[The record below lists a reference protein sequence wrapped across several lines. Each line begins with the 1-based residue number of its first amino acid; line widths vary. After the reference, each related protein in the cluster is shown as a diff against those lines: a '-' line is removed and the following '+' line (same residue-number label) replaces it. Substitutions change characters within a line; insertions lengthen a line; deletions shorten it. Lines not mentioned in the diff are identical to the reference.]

1 VDVTAEDFTRHYESL
16 SDEALLEID
25 PEELTPIAH
34 GCLVDELTK
43 RGLDSG
49 TDSDDT
55 AQPAPDEAAE
65 EEELVC
71 IAEYDYPDEADLAR
85 GLLEGAEIPTQ
96 LQSEPGIVKLL
107 VPEKFAEEAL
117 QMLIT
122 PLSDEDLE
130 AQAEAASNPD
140 FEEK

>member
-16 SDEALLEID
+16 SDEALLEIE
-25 PEELTPIAH
+25 PEELTPVAH
-34 GCLVDELTK
+34 GCLIDELTK
-43 RGLDSG
+43 RGLDTGEASVE
-49 TDSDDT
+49 DA
-55 AQPAPDEAAE
+55 AQPGSGEPVE
-65 EEELVC
+65 EEELTC

-85 GLLEGAEIPTQ
+85 GLLEAAEITTQ
-96 LQSEPGIVKLL
+96 LQSEPGIVKLF
-107 VPEKFAEEAL
+107 VPEKFAEQAL

-140 FEEK
+140 FED